1 MQHLEDTVDNQ
12 GFKGLVKNLRR
23 AATNISL
30 KKAFEELIGNKENF
44 HDRRKEET
52 ERLISKKIGTA
63 QFFLSV
69 FPLITMVVFYM
80 IIPILYIAIGSLE
93 NLQIDKLMS

>member
-12 GFKGLVKNLRR
+12 GFKGGLVKNLRR

-52 ERLISKKIGTA
+52 ERLISKR
-63 QFFLSV
+63 
-69 FPLITMVVFYM
+69 
-80 IIPILYIAIGSLE
+80 
-93 NLQIDKLMS
+93 